1 MVQVYAFTEA
11 IADSAVRYQ
20 IMVMHGSAMVRV
32 QQADAAPGAGNKVS
46 MGSIRNLAAAM
57 PTATGHDGLPA
68 TAAIVGCHKKSGS
81 ERLASRPAK
90 RCGMAVY
97 ACVDLG
103 DTEDVAADAV
113 FGRVVREL
121 DRLKVISTR

>member
-1 MVQVYAFTEA
+1 MVQVYAFTDA
-11 IADSAVRYQ
+11 IADTAVRYQ
-20 IMVMHGSAMVRV
+20 ITVMHASVIVWV
-32 QQADAAPGAGNKVS
+32 QQTDPAAAAGNKVT
-46 MGSIRNLAAAM
+46 MGSMPHLAAAM

-68 TAAIVGCHKKSGS
+68 TAAIVGCHHNSAS
-81 ERLASRPAK
+81 ERFASRLAK
-90 RCGMAVY
+90 RCGVPVY

-121 DRLKVISTR
+121 DRLKVIST